1 MDKKIININIGKK
14 TIIYNKNDIPIYD
27 MYYVTLAYDNKETKT
42 IKAFTYPD
50 TINETINH
58 EVINGFFQ
66 RLPNLIK
73 KQGRKDY
80 IFLGRLELTGSTY
93 IADRFYRLPSGEIA
107 QAKFDIDYLKI
118 KDALESINTKTED
131 TTNYAPS
138 PSHSLK
144 SPANSQKGKNYVISD
159 IHGYYGSYLDALNM
173 LSPQDTL
180 FILGDVIDRGN
191 NGIAIL
197 QDIISRKKASQN
209 PKIIFLLGNHEWQM
223 LQCLDLIDKYNLS
236 PAEISTYCE
245 AGKWIRNIM
254 EDEVALHTLQKSNQD
269 IDQLELYIKKK
280 TIQEYKQK
288 KSDALS
294 QLVSPK
300 NLTDEEMELLSRW
313 LFANEG
319 DLTYNQ
325 YILLTKQEQ
334 QDIYQFLMNSL
345 LLAKIEINDKKFCL
359 IHATPPNSQEY
370 IDLVENEPQI
380 GFAYSSVV
388 NLRSYEPLVKM
399 CIDTRKTDNYDAFQL
414 WKNSGYTMIIWHT
427 PSKRLYCRKS
437 RYKFHMH

>member
-1 MDKKIININIGKK
+1 
-14 TIIYNKNDIPIYD
+14 
-27 MYYVTLAYDNKETKT
+27 
-42 IKAFTYPD
+42 
-50 TINETINH
+50 
-58 EVINGFFQ
+58 
-66 RLPNLIK
+66 
-73 KQGRKDY
+73 
-80 IFLGRLELTGSTY
+80 
-93 IADRFYRLPSGEIA
+93 
-107 QAKFDIDYLKI
+107 
-118 KDALESINTKTED
+118 
-131 TTNYAPS
+131 
-138 PSHSLK
+138 
-144 SPANSQKGKNYVISD
+144 
-159 IHGYYGSYLDALNM
+159 
-173 LSPQDTL
+173 
-180 FILGDVIDRGN
+180 
-191 NGIAIL
+191 
-197 QDIISRKKASQN
+197 
-209 PKIIFLLGNHEWQM
+209 M

-313 LFANEG
+313 LFANEE

-388 NLRSYEPLVKM
+388 NL
-399 CIDTRKTDNYDAFQL
+399 
-414 WKNSGYTMIIWHT
+414 
-427 PSKRLYCRKS
+427 
-437 RYKFHMH
+437 

>member
-93 IADRFYRLPSGEIA
+93 IADIFYRLPSGEIA

-144 SPANSQKGKNYVISD
+144 SPTNSQKGKNYVISD
-159 IHGYYGSYLDALNM
+159 IHG
-173 LSPQDTL
+173 
-180 FILGDVIDRGN
+180 
-191 NGIAIL
+191 
-197 QDIISRKKASQN
+197 
-209 PKIIFLLGNHEWQM
+209 
-223 LQCLDLIDKYNLS
+223 
-236 PAEISTYCE
+236 
-245 AGKWIRNIM
+245 
-254 EDEVALHTLQKSNQD
+254 
-269 IDQLELYIKKK
+269 
-280 TIQEYKQK
+280 
-288 KSDALS
+288 
-294 QLVSPK
+294 
-300 NLTDEEMELLSRW
+300 
-313 LFANEG
+313 
-319 DLTYNQ
+319 
-325 YILLTKQEQ
+325 
-334 QDIYQFLMNSL
+334 
-345 LLAKIEINDKKFCL
+345 
-359 IHATPPNSQEY
+359 
-370 IDLVENEPQI
+370 
-380 GFAYSSVV
+380 
-388 NLRSYEPLVKM
+388 
-399 CIDTRKTDNYDAFQL
+399 
-414 WKNSGYTMIIWHT
+414 
-427 PSKRLYCRKS
+427 
-437 RYKFHMH
+437 